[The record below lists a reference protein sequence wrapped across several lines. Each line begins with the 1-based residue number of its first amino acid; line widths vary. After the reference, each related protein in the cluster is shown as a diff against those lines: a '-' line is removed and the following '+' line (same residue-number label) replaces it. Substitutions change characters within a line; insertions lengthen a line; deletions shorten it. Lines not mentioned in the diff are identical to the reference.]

1 MPSCLTHFV
10 GVLLDHFVS
19 GIEPDDEKTRIRQK
33 MEIQLEVKSDD
44 MIPLIVMGNIHSSSL

>member
-33 MEIQLEVKSDD
+33 MEIQLEVRSDD
-44 MIPLIVMGNIHSSSL
+44 MIPLIVMGNIHSSSI